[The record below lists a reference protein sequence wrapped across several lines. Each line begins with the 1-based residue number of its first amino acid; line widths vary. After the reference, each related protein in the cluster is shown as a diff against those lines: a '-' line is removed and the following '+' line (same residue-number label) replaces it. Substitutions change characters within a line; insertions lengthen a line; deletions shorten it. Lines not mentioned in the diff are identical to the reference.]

1 MIIDLILDRKDN
13 LQEGIKSYNA
23 HDFYMDCM
31 DYNDIFDG
39 VADGITR
46 AMDGGT
52 ETDVKGELCKYIL
65 KNGYNTEICDF
76 IKSVSWLNNDKEILK
91 K

>member
-1 MIIDLILDRKDN
+1 MIIDLILDRKYN
-13 LQEGIKSYNA
+13 LQEGVKSYNA

-39 VADGITR
+39 IADGITR

-52 ETDVKGELCKYIL
+52 ETDVKRELCKYIL

-76 IKSVSWLNNDKEILK
+76 IKSVEWLLMF
-91 K
+91 